1 MARKSKEEVVGVWRR
16 RLEKRQNAVLEL
28 LGDMPARVYAELRS
42 EQSVT
47 DELHAEFVQF
57 MPELGTDLGTEV
69 TGDD

>member
-16 RLEKRQNAVLEL
+16 RLEAKQNAVLEL

-42 EQSVT
+42 EKSVT

-57 MPELGTDLGTEV
+57 MPELGTEV
-69 TGDD
+69 TGE